1 MATAGGTTRAPA
13 SGGSPIDEARRLFR
27 QAEERESHHDKTRYS
42 EALKAYLAHV
52 EAHRRRLGDDAA
64 EVAGRLDDAAMAFY
78 RLSQPELAR
87 RAADIGLELAPGSAG
102 LLHHKALILLA
113 LNDPPKEILALLDRA
128 EKAKPND
135 KAIWATRGDV
145 LRLLNRPREAA
156 AAYLRAQELDPT
168 TTRYVD
174 RALKLLPRDPAALAA
189 KLAIARAHG
198 EEKAA
203 LEACDALLALT
214 PGDRELAITRIELLT
229 ALGDLDG
236 ALAAVSQL
244 SPGTTVDLRL
254 AYLAGKLH
262 LALGHTEPAV
272 EQLRT
277 LFAGPTL
284 PDAAMAR
291 DVAERLESAKAAPDL
306 SLRARERLL
315 ELEPRNLQNLN
326 GLRALAVQVG
336 KPEVAIAACRS
347 TLAAS
352 PENLEA
358 MRALA
363 ELLVDGG
370 QLDDGFEAF
379 RALIK
384 AHPHDAAAMRHAL
397 QSAESAA
404 RPELVLEFARALV
417 TAAPDDRPAREH
429 LEQALVGAGR
439 SEEALA
445 VVDALLQLA
454 PDSAAYWHE
463 KRRLLIELDR
473 SAELPLVYDE
483 LFRLDPTRSDVAI
496 ERGNLQLA
504 RAFDAAEGSPE
515 REAAARAALV
525 AYERASLAPELSVP
539 AQLGVAR
546 ASRLVKDPERAI
558 VAYQAVLAAPGVGGR
573 DDLQKEL
580 GHALREVGRPA
591 EAEAAYTQAIEAGRE
606 DPDLLWGE
614 VQVLSQVNQDARAL
628 RYLDLLLS
636 RDAANPMFLRRK
648 GQLLLKTGHRPE
660 GLAALKSAVGS
671 AGNDPHAYF
680 EVGEALRAQGAYA
693 DAVTYFLQGLAID
706 PKSRPGRL
714 ALAET
719 LQLAGR
725 YNEVIPQVDE
735 LLREDPNDLGAWRT
749 RADAY
754 RALDRPAEV
763 QYSLKAILLLDPHNG
778 PALYERFRLHHGAN
792 EAAEAFEALSQLLHT
807 GGAESQDAALW
818 LTHGDLASSL
828 GHTDEATRSYEH
840 AATLDPAQAM
850 EIAAR
855 RARARLVA
863 GRPELALE
871 ALDSALANAPVA
883 ERGLA
888 TLALRAEILTALER
902 PEEAKVVYEEVRRR
916 EPASP
921 TALAG
926 IARSLLDQ
934 GQHAEAR
941 DLLRSS
947 MSAVPSDPK
956 LYLLLAEAE
965 SGVGAVPE
973 AIQAVEQ
980 GVALLPTS
988 AELWT
993 RLGELHIAKE
1003 HWSEAAGAL
1012 AHAIALDGQ
1021 RRELHV
1027 KAGFVAEKLGH
1038 PNEALALYDRAT
1050 QVAPGDKYGWT
1061 SRGVVLLTL
1070 GRADDARASFERALA
1085 LDSDFD
1091 AAKEGK
1097 KVALQKSREGLVDR
1111 HGREALLLEARLHR
1125 PVTKN
1130 DLFVTLHVPYEMLD
1144 PVLATL
1150 SRTPKVDVDR
1160 LSEADLKE
1168 MEAASYEL
1176 ITTALERRPEGI
1188 ERRGFTLAD
1197 VAALSPPTLSL
1208 AATQRLFGYLK
1219 AVLETELR
1227 PENLKLAPDV
1237 EELARR
1243 ALLLPDSQRTLFQI
1257 VRTLKVGIYKARL
1270 IKAVET
1276 AGTAV
1281 HAPLPSLDLGA
1292 FSPEFSAEGAPAPS
1306 PSGAERYFAPEVE
1319 APTSAPVAPPT
1330 RELTP
1335 PAPSAFLPP
1344 GARCV
1349 GCGGIASVRH
1359 SCGATLCQV
1368 CLAQFPNCP
1377 KCGLV
1382 VSASSR
1388 QPIATASAGHVGAD
1402 SRRAPTHSARAP
1414 APKPKPPVERT
1425 SEPVR
1430 HPASHPTA
1438 HPAAAPAVL
1447 PVAAKP
1453 KADPTAVKGHEPAPA
1468 SPPAESPP
1476 ARPRPATHDK
1486 ADDEPRL

>member
-1 MATAGGTTRAPA
+1 MATAGGTTRPPTAGA
-13 SGGSPIDEARRLFR
+13 SAIDEARRLFR

-87 RAADIGLELAPGSAG
+87 RAADVGLELAPGSAG
-102 LLHHKALILLA
+102 LLHHKALILIA
-113 LNDPPKEILALLDRA
+113 LNDPPKEILALLDKA

-135 KAIWATRGDV
+135 KAIWAARGDV

-198 EEKAA
+198 EEKSA
-203 LEACDALLALT
+203 LETCDTLLTLT
-214 PGDRELAITRIELLT
+214 PGDRELSITRIELLT
-229 ALGDLDG
+229 ALGDLNG
-236 ALAAVSQL
+236 ALTAVTQL
-244 SPGTTVDLRL
+244 APATTADLRVP
-254 AYLAGKLH
+254 YLAGKLQ
-262 LALGHTEPAV
+262 LALGQVDASV
-272 EQLRT
+272 GQLQT
-277 LFAGPTL
+277 LFAGPAL
-284 PDAAMAR
+284 PDAAMTR
-291 DVAERLESAKAAPDL
+291 DVAERLESAKVAPEL
-306 SLRARERLL
+306 SLRARQRLL

-363 ELLVDGG
+363 ELLVESGK
-370 QLDDGFEAF
+370 LDDGFEAF

-384 AHPHDAAAMRHAL
+384 AHPHDAAAMRHAV
-397 QSAESAA
+397 QSAESAT

-417 TAAPDDRPAREH
+417 AAAPEDRPAREQ
-429 LEQALVGAGR
+429 LEKALVGAGR
-439 SEEALA
+439 PEEALT
-445 VVDALLQLA
+445 VVDGLLQLA
-454 PDSAAYWHE
+454 PDTAAYWHE
-463 KRRLLIELDR
+463 KRRLLLELDR
-473 SAELPLVYDE
+473 PTEQLVVYDE
-483 LFRLDPTRSDVAI
+483 LFRLDPTRNDVAI

-504 RAFDAAEGSPE
+504 RAFEAAEGSPE

-558 VAYQAVLAAPGVGGR
+558 AAYQAVLAAPGVGGR

-591 EAEAAYTQAIEAGRE
+591 DAEAAYTQAIEAGRE

-614 VQVLSQVNQDARAL
+614 VQVLSQLNQDARAL

-636 RDAANPMFLRRK
+636 RDSANPMFLRRK

-660 GLAALKSAVGS
+660 GLAALKGAVSS

-693 DAVTYFLQGLAID
+693 DAVTYYLQGLALD
-706 PKSRPGRL
+706 AKSRPGRL

-735 LLREDPNDLGAWRT
+735 LLREEPNDLGAWRT

-778 PALYERFRLHHGAN
+778 PALYERFRLHHSAN

-807 GGAESQDAALW
+807 GGPESQDAALW
-818 LTHGDLASSL
+818 LTHGDLASAL

-840 AATLDPAQAM
+840 AATLDPTQAM

-863 GRPELALE
+863 GRPDLALE
-871 ALDSALANAPVA
+871 ALDSALANAPMA

-902 PEEAKVVYEEVRRR
+902 PEEAKAVYEEVRRR
-916 EPASP
+916 EPSSP

-934 GQHAEAR
+934 GHHAEAR
-941 DLLRSS
+941 ELLRGS
-947 MSAVPSDPK
+947 MSSVPADPK
-956 LYLLLAEAE
+956 LFLLLAEAE

-973 AIQAVEQ
+973 AIQAVQQ
-980 GVALLPTS
+980 GVALLPS
-988 AELWT
+988 SGELWS
-993 RLGELHIAKE
+993 RLGELNIAKDQ
-1003 HWSEAAGAL
+1003 WSEAAGAL

-1021 RRELHV
+1021 RPELHV

-1050 QVAPGDKYGWT
+1050 QVAPGDKYAWT
-1061 SRGVVLLTL
+1061 SRGLVLITL

-1097 KVALQKSREGLVDR
+1097 KVAMQKSREGLIDR

-1160 LSEADLKE
+1160 LSESDLKE
-1168 MEAASYEL
+1168 LESASYEL

-1281 HAPLPSLDLGA
+1281 HAPLPSLNLGA
-1292 FSPEFSAEGAPAPS
+1292 FSPEFSAEGAPAPG
-1306 PSGAERYFAPEVE
+1306 PQDGTRYFAPE
-1319 APTSAPVAPPT
+1319 AASPPPSTPAATPRDAVAPS
-1330 RELTP
+1330 
-1335 PAPSAFLPP
+1335 PSAFVPP

-1382 VSASSR
+1382 VSAGSR
-1388 QPIATASAGHVGAD
+1388 QPIA
-1402 SRRAPTHSARAP
+1402 P
-1414 APKPKPPVERT
+1414 APSAHAGGEARRSAPHPARPPVAKPKPVADRAP
-1425 SEPVR
+1425 EPAR
-1430 HPASHPTA
+1430 HPAA
-1438 HPAAAPAVL
+1438 HPAAAPT
-1447 PVAAKP
+1447 PAATKP
-1453 KADPTAVKGHEPAPA
+1453 KAEPASAKVHEPAPA
-1468 SPPAESPP
+1468 APPTEAAPV
-1476 ARPRPATHDK
+1476 RPRPPPHDK